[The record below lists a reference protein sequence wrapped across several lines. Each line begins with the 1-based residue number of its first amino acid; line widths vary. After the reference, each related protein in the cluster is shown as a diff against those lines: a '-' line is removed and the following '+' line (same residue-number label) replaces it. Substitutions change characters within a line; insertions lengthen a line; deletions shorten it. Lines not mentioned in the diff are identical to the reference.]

1 MVQLIAGSNVFL
13 NRSSFFSPNNIF
25 YLLFDCN
32 LFRINSSYGFEIL
45 NLLCQQPPVQ
55 LIVILSALALQVTML
70 GLEGLGAS
78 PCAVCVCVSSTVYMW
93 HSLVVF
99 GNILVVMTTFIT
111 WVVTTAVL
119 PETHCM
125 VQT

>member
-1 MVQLIAGSNVFL
+1 M
-13 NRSSFFSPNNIF
+13 
-25 YLLFDCN
+25 
-32 LFRINSSYGFEIL
+32 
-45 NLLCQQPPVQ
+45 Q

-70 GLEGLGAS
+70 GLEGLGARPCAVGLEGLGAS
-78 PCAVCVCVSSTVYMW
+78 PCAVGVCVSSTVYMW
-93 HSLVVF
+93 HFSLVVF

-119 PETHCM
+119 PETHCI